1 MTTSTGRIE
10 RGRMAL
16 IAYQGHDEL
25 TGGLADLLEDLAA
38 YHLERIGSPEATR
51 TTFTLAAARAAG
63 DHVTTTADLELED
76 GPRAAIEVTINLPA
90 GGPAP
95 GAGDG
100 RIAAAYA
107 EGFLDGRRRA
117 RR

>member
-38 YHLERIGSPEATR
+38 YHLHRIGSPEATR
-51 TTFTLAAARAAG
+51 TTFTLAALRAAG
-63 DHVTTTADLELED
+63 DNDTVTADLLEAAGAEL
-76 GPRAAIEVTINLPA
+76 
-90 GGPAP
+90 
-95 GAGDG
+95 
-100 RIAAAYA
+100 
-107 EGFLDGRRRA
+107 RRA
-117 RR
+117 DEAEHDRHR